1 VAEGGFELPKEELE
15 MNEARAEVV
24 VIGGG
29 ARGCSCAYHLAK
41 AGVRVT
47 LVEKDNIASACSG
60 ATFALINV
68 SHKDPGHYAAL
79 SLESARLFEAL
90 EQELG
95 EDLEYR
101 PVGNMSSLVEDE
113 NELPG
118 LEQFIR
124 QQNQVPGL
132 KLELLSSEDARKLE
146 PALTPKIL
154 AACFCAQDAH
164 INPYKLTVGYA
175 RAARRLGATILTR
188 TKVTGIE
195 LGRDRVRAVVT
206 DRGRIAAESV
216 VVAAGIDMAEIGRMM
231 GLSIPVVPSR
241 GQVITTERTRPLLHR
256 PVGSLRQTEDGTII
270 IGVTYQFV
278 GPDRRVTYDDMTR
291 NAQRA
296 LRLFP
301 PLRNLN
307 VIRVWAGLRPFTVD
321 GLPILGPVARLKG
334 VFLATGHSGITLAQV
349 TGKVISDLV
358 TTGSSPIP
366 IEEYTLE
373 RFTTVRYKFA
383 MDAYQ
388 RAQAQMGAGA

>member
-1 VAEGGFELPKEELE
+1 MADS
-15 MNEARAEVV
+15 RAEVV

-41 AGVRVT
+41 AGVKVT
-47 LVEKDNIASACSG
+47 LVEKDGIASACSG

-68 SHKDPGHYAAL
+68 SYKDPAHYAAL
-79 SLESARLFEAL
+79 SLESATLFAGL

-95 EDLEYR
+95 EDLDYR

-113 NELPG
+113 QELPG
-118 LEQFIR
+118 LQQFIQR
-124 QQNQVPGL
+124 QNQVPGL
-132 KLELLSSEDARKLE
+132 KLELLSSEEARKLE
-146 PALTPKIL
+146 PALTPTIL
-154 AACFCAQDAH
+154 AASFSAQDGH

-195 LGRDRVRAVVT
+195 LAQNRVRAVVT
-206 DRGRIAAESV
+206 DQGRILTDTV
-216 VVAAGIDMAEIGRMM
+216 VVAAGIHMPEIGRMM
-231 GLSIPVVPSR
+231 GLTIPVVSSR
-241 GQVITTERTRPLLHR
+241 GQVITTERTRPFLNR

-278 GPDRRVTYDDMTR
+278 GPNRQVTYDDMTR

-301 PLRNLN
+301 GLRNLN
-307 VIRVWAGLRPFTVD
+307 VIRLWAGLRPYPVD
-321 GLPILGPVARLKG
+321 GLPILGPVGHLRG

-349 TGKVISDLV
+349 SGKVISELV
-358 TTGSSPIP
+358 TRGSTSTPLD
-366 IEEYTLE
+366 EFTLE
-373 RFTTVRYKFA
+373 RFTSVRYKFA
-383 MDAYQ
+383 MEAYARTQ
-388 RAQAQMGAGA
+388 TQMGAGA

>member
-1 VAEGGFELPKEELE
+1 MADSRV
-15 MNEARAEVV
+15 EVV

-29 ARGCSCAYHLAK
+29 VRGCSCAYHLAK

-47 LVEKDNIASACSG
+47 LVEKANIASECSG

-79 SLESARLFEAL
+79 SLESARLFEGL

-101 PVGNMSSLVEDE
+101 PVGNMSTLLEDE
-113 NELPG
+113 KGLSG
-118 LEQFIR
+118 LEQFIK

-132 KLELLSSEDARKLE
+132 KLELLSGEEARRLE
-146 PALTPKIL
+146 PALTPNL
-154 AACFCAQDAH
+154 VAACFCAQDAH

-175 RAARRLGATILTR
+175 RAARRLGATILTN
-188 TKVTGIE
+188 TKVTAIE
-195 LGRDRVRAVVT
+195 MERNRVRGVVT
-206 DRGRIAAESV
+206 DHGRIATDTV
-216 VVAAGIDMAEIGRMM
+216 VVAAGIHMAEIGRMM
-231 GLSIPVVPSR
+231 DLTIPVVASR
-241 GQVITTERTRPLLHR
+241 GQVITTERTRPVLNR
-256 PVGSLRQTEDGTII
+256 PVGSLRQTADGTIL

-278 GPDRRVTYDDMTR
+278 GPDKSITYDDVTR

-307 VIRVWAGLRPFTVD
+307 VVRLWAGLRPFTID
-321 GLPILGPVARLKG
+321 GLPILGPVPHMKG
-334 VFLATGHSGITLAQV
+334 VLLATGHSGITTAQV
-349 TGKVISDLV
+349 TGRIVTELV
-358 TTGSSPIP
+358 TTGNSSIP
-366 IEEYTLE
+366 IDEYTLE

-388 RAQAQMGAGA
+388 QAQGQQGSLA

>member
-1 VAEGGFELPKEELE
+1 
-15 MNEARAEVV
+15 MTDSRAEVV

-47 LVEKDNIASACSG
+47 LVEKDGIASACSG

-79 SLESARLFEAL
+79 SLESARLFAGL

-95 EDLEYR
+95 EDLDYR

-113 NELPG
+113 KELPG

-124 QQNQVPGL
+124 RQNQVPGL
-132 KLELLSSEDARKLE
+132 KLELLSPEEARKLE
-146 PALTPKIL
+146 PALTPKIF
-154 AACFCAQDAH
+154 AACFSAQDGH
-164 INPYKLTVGYA
+164 IDPYKLTVGYA

-195 LGRDRVRAVVT
+195 LEQNRVRAVVT
-206 DRGRIAAESV
+206 DQGRILTETV
-216 VVAAGIDMAEIGRMM
+216 VVAAGIHMPEVGRMM
-231 GLSIPVVPSR
+231 GLTIPVVPSR
-241 GQVITTERTRPLLHR
+241 GQVITTERTRRILNR

-278 GPDRRVTYDDMTR
+278 GPNKQVTYDDMTR

-301 PLRNLN
+301 ALRNLN
-307 VIRVWAGLRPFTVD
+307 VIRLWAGLRPFTVD
-321 GLPILGPVARLKG
+321 GLPILGPVGRLKG
-334 VFLATGHSGITLAQV
+334 VLLATGHSGITLAQV
-349 TGKVISDLV
+349 TGKVISELA
-358 TTGSSPIP
+358 TQGRTSTP

-373 RFTTVRYKFA
+373 RYTSVRYKFA
-383 MDAYQ
+383 MEVYA
-388 RAQAQMGAGA
+388 RSQAQIGAGA